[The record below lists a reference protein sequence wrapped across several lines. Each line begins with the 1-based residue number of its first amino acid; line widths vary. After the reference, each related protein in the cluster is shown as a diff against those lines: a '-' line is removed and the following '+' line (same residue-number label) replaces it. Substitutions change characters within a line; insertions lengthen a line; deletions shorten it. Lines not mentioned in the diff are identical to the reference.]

1 MSFVDAIKSVFTQY
15 VGFSGRARR
24 SEFWYFYLFTIL
36 LSIVASILQR
46 AMTNSTNGI
55 VTAIVGLAIVLP
67 SLAVAVRRLHDT
79 SRSGWWLLIGLIP
92 VVGTIILIVFWVQD
106 SHGDNQYGPSP
117 KAVGSTAAPVD
128 PSTAQPPEPHGPAPG
143 AGAAPGRS
151 RRRAVSPQAERAPAT
166 SDIRWDTTV
175 VTPSS
180 RIVTP

>member
-36 LSIVASILQR
+36 LSIVASIVQR

-55 VTAIVGLAIVLP
+55 VTTIIGLAIILP
-67 SLAVAVRRLHDT
+67 YLAVAVRRLHDT

-117 KAVGSTAAPVD
+117 KAVGSTAAPV
-128 PSTAQPPEPHGPAPG
+128 
-143 AGAAPGRS
+143 
-151 RRRAVSPQAERAPAT
+151 
-166 SDIRWDTTV
+166 
-175 VTPSS
+175 
-180 RIVTP
+180 

>member
-36 LSIVASILQR
+36 LSIVASIVQR

-55 VTAIVGLAIVLP
+55 VTTIIGLAIILP
-67 SLAVAVRRLHDT
+67 YLAVAVRRLHDT

-117 KAVGSTAAPVD
+117 KAVGSAA
-128 PSTAQPPEPHGPAPG
+128 
-143 AGAAPGRS
+143 
-151 RRRAVSPQAERAPAT
+151 APAT
-166 SDIRWDTTV
+166 PEAPAATA
-175 VTPSS
+175 
-180 RIVTP
+180 

>member
-15 VGFSGRARR
+15 VGFAGRARR

-36 LSIVASILQR
+36 LSIVASIVQR

-55 VTAIVGLAIVLP
+55 VTTIIGLAIVLP
-67 SLAVAVRRLHDT
+67 YLAVAVRRLHDT

-117 KAVGSTAAPVD
+117 KAVGSTAAPV
-128 PSTAQPPEPHGPAPG
+128 
-143 AGAAPGRS
+143 
-151 RRRAVSPQAERAPAT
+151 
-166 SDIRWDTTV
+166 
-175 VTPSS
+175 
-180 RIVTP
+180 

>member
-36 LSIVASILQR
+36 LSIVASIVQR

-55 VTAIVGLAIVLP
+55 VTTIIGLAIILP
-67 SLAVAVRRLHDT
+67 YLAVAVRRLHDT

-117 KAVGSTAAPVD
+117 KAVG
-128 PSTAQPPEPHGPAPG
+128 PAPG
-143 AGAAPGRS
+143 S
-151 RRRAVSPQAERAPAT
+151 APA
-166 SDIRWDTTV
+166 
-175 VTPSS
+175 PA
-180 RIVTP
+180 

>member
-1 MSFVDAIKSVFTQY
+1 MSCVDAIKSVFTQY

-36 LSIVASILQR
+36 LSIVASIVQR

-55 VTAIVGLAIVLP
+55 VTTIIGLAIVLP
-67 SLAVAVRRLHDT
+67 YLAVAVRRLHDT

-117 KAVGSTAAPVD
+117 KAVGSTAAPV
-128 PSTAQPPEPHGPAPG
+128 
-143 AGAAPGRS
+143 
-151 RRRAVSPQAERAPAT
+151 
-166 SDIRWDTTV
+166 
-175 VTPSS
+175 
-180 RIVTP
+180 

>member
-36 LSIVASILQR
+36 LSIVASIVQR

-55 VTAIVGLAIVLP
+55 VTTIIGLAIVLP
-67 SLAVAVRRLHDT
+67 YLAVAVRRLHDT

-92 VVGTIILIVFWVQD
+92 VVGTIVLIVFWVQD

-117 KAVGSTAAPVD
+117 KAVGSTAAPV
-128 PSTAQPPEPHGPAPG
+128 
-143 AGAAPGRS
+143 
-151 RRRAVSPQAERAPAT
+151 
-166 SDIRWDTTV
+166 
-175 VTPSS
+175 
-180 RIVTP
+180 

>member
-36 LSIVASILQR
+36 LSIVASIVQR

-55 VTAIVGLAIVLP
+55 VTTIIGLAIVLP
-67 SLAVAVRRLHDT
+67 YLAVAVRRLHDT

-117 KAVGSTAAPVD
+117 KAVGSTAAPV
-128 PSTAQPPEPHGPAPG
+128 
-143 AGAAPGRS
+143 
-151 RRRAVSPQAERAPAT
+151 
-166 SDIRWDTTV
+166 
-175 VTPSS
+175 
-180 RIVTP
+180 

>member
-36 LSIVASILQR
+36 LSIVASIVQR

-55 VTAIVGLAIVLP
+55 VTTIIGLAIILP
-67 SLAVAVRRLHDT
+67 YLAVAVRRLHDT

-92 VVGTIILIVFWVQD
+92 VVGTIVLIVFWVQD

-117 KAVGSTAAPVD
+117 KAVGSTAAPV
-128 PSTAQPPEPHGPAPG
+128 
-143 AGAAPGRS
+143 
-151 RRRAVSPQAERAPAT
+151 
-166 SDIRWDTTV
+166 
-175 VTPSS
+175 
-180 RIVTP
+180 

>member
-36 LSIVASILQR
+36 LSIVASIVQR

-55 VTAIVGLAIVLP
+55 VTTIIGLAIILP
-67 SLAVAVRRLHDT
+67 YLAVAVRRLHDT

-92 VVGTIILIVFWVQD
+92 VIGTIVLIVFWVQD

-117 KAVGSTAAPVD
+117 KAVGSTAAPV
-128 PSTAQPPEPHGPAPG
+128 
-143 AGAAPGRS
+143 
-151 RRRAVSPQAERAPAT
+151 
-166 SDIRWDTTV
+166 
-175 VTPSS
+175 
-180 RIVTP
+180 

>member
-36 LSIVASILQR
+36 LSIVASIVQR

-55 VTAIVGLAIVLP
+55 VTTIIGLAIILP
-67 SLAVAVRRLHDT
+67 YLAVAVRRLHDT

-117 KAVGSTAAPVD
+117 KAVEPGYGSYGQMPPPV
-128 PSTAQPPEPHGPAPG
+128 PP
-143 AGAAPGRS
+143 
-151 RRRAVSPQAERAPAT
+151 T
-166 SDIRWDTTV
+166 SQY
-175 VTPSS
+175 
-180 RIVTP
+180 

>member
-36 LSIVASILQR
+36 LSIVASIVQR

-55 VTAIVGLAIVLP
+55 VTTIIGLAIILP
-67 SLAVAVRRLHDT
+67 SLAVGARRLHDT

-92 VVGTIILIVFWVQD
+92 VIGTIVLIVFWVQD

-117 KAVGSTAAPVD
+117 KAVGSTPA
-128 PSTAQPPEPHGPAPG
+128 ST
-143 AGAAPGRS
+143 
-151 RRRAVSPQAERAPAT
+151 
-166 SDIRWDTTV
+166 
-175 VTPSS
+175 
-180 RIVTP
+180 

>member
-46 AMTNSTNGI
+46 ALTNSQNGI
-55 VTAIVGLAIVLP
+55 VTTIIGLAIVLP
-67 SLAVAVRRLHDT
+67 YLAVAVRRLHDT

-92 VVGTIILIVFWVQD
+92 VIGTIVLIVFWVQD

-117 KAVGSTAAPVD
+117 KAVGSTTAPV
-128 PSTAQPPEPHGPAPG
+128 
-143 AGAAPGRS
+143 
-151 RRRAVSPQAERAPAT
+151 
-166 SDIRWDTTV
+166 
-175 VTPSS
+175 
-180 RIVTP
+180 